1 MTVQLVKPALGY
13 LPSYLAALQSGW
25 SPDNVRPERAR
36 EEIELIERDAPAF
49 FDGLEDI
56 EAKGPP
62 VRMLHGSTRQRLP
75 GYRRWIWDGEFCGS
89 IGFRWQP
96 GTNALPEHVL
106 GHVGY
111 AVVPWKRGR
120 GYARHAL
127 MLLLPEI
134 RERGLAS
141 IEITT
146 DPDNIA
152 SQRVVLSCG
161 GRLVERTSKPACY
174 GGGETLRFRID
185 LTEPPAA

>member
-1 MTVQLVKPALGY
+1 MQLVKPALDH

-25 SPDNVRPERAR
+25 SPDNVRAERAL
-36 EEIELIERDAPAF
+36 EEIGEIERDALAF
-49 FDGLEDI
+49 LDSREDL

-62 VRMLHGSTRQRLP
+62 ITMLDGSARQRLP
-75 GYRRWIWDGEFCGS
+75 GYVRWIWDGEFCGS

-96 GTNALPEHVL
+96 GTSALPEHVL

-120 GYARHAL
+120 GYASRAL

-134 RERGLAS
+134 RERGLDY

-146 DPDNIA
+146 NPDNIA
-152 SQRVVLSCG
+152 SQRVVLNCG
-161 GRLVERTSKPACY
+161 GRLIERTAKPAY
-174 GGGETLRFRID
+174 HGGGETLRYRID
-185 LTEPPAA
+185 LAGQPRA